1 MVPANL
7 RYTKTHEWALLEGDV
22 VTVGITKFAADQLTD
37 ITFIEL
43 PAVGKVVNA
52 GGTCGNIETVKAVSD
67 LYSPVAGSIT
77 EANTALTTDAGP
89 LTADP
94 FGKGWLFKV
103 KVGTDGKTGEAA
115 LSHLL
120 TPEAYQK
127 QLESE
132 GH

>member
-1 MVPANL
+1 MVPGNL

-37 ITFIEL
+37 ITYIEL
-43 PAVGKVVNA
+43 PSVGKKTIA
-52 GGTCGNIETVKAVSD
+52 GSACGNIETVKAVSD
-67 LYSPVAGSIT
+67 LYSPVGGEVCAVNSGL
-77 EANTALTTDAGP
+77 TADAAP

-94 FGKGWLFKV
+94 YGTGWLFKLRV
-103 KVGTDGKTGEAA
+103 TGNAADA
-115 LSHLL
+115 LSGLL
-120 TPEAYQK
+120 TPGTYQN

>member
-7 RYTKTHEWALLEGDV
+7 RYTKTHEWALLDGDV
-22 VTVGITKFAADQLTD
+22 CTVGITKFAADQLTD
-37 ITFIEL
+37 ITYIDL
-43 PAVGKVVNA
+43 PAAGKKVSA
-52 GGTCGNIETVKAVSD
+52 GAACGNIETVKAVSD
-67 LYSPVAGSIT
+67 LYSPIDGEVT
-77 EANTALTTDAGP
+77 ESNTGLTADAGP

-103 KVGTDGKTGEAA
+103 RVSGKDA
-115 LSHLL
+115 LSRLL
-120 TPEAYQK
+120 SPADYQK